1 MQYEALEKKLLA
13 AARSHPPG
21 DQVPYAFEQR
31 VMARLKKK
39 QQPDFMGIWAQW
51 LWRAALSSLLVTLL
65 AGLWALT
72 PPSQPT
78 TGAYA
83 DDFES
88 LVYAGLN
95 EISDSR

>member
-13 AARSHPPG
+13 AARSHPPA
-21 DQVPYAFEQR
+21 DTVPYAFEHR
-31 VMARLKKK
+31 MVARLKHH
-39 QQPDFMGIWAQW
+39 AQGDLLGEWSRW
-51 LWRAALSSLLVTLL
+51 LWRAAFSSLLVTLL
-65 AGLWALT
+65 AGVWALT
-72 PPSQPT
+72 PPSQPA
-78 TGAYA
+78 TGAWA

>member
-31 VMARLKKK
+31 ILARLKERKA
-39 QQPDFMGIWAQW
+39 PDALTVWSQW
-51 LWRAALSSLLVTLL
+51 LWRAAVSSLLVTLL

-72 PPSQPT
+72 PPSKPT
-78 TGAYA
+78 PGAYA